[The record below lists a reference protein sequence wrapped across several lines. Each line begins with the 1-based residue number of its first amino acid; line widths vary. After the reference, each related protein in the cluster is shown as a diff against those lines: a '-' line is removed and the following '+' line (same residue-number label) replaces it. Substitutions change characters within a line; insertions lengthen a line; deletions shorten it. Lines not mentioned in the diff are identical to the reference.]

1 MDLKARHAPLRL
13 EYLRAVAEVMDS
25 GCFSG
30 GPFVE
35 RFEEEFA
42 AYCGTRHAVGVASG
56 TDALW
61 LTLMA
66 MGIGPGDEVVTV
78 PMTFAATVEAILLAG
93 AKPVFTDIDPLTY
106 TMDPAAVESVLTP
119 RTKAILPVHLFGQPA
134 DMAPIIDLARRHGL
148 KVIEDAAQA
157 HGAEW
162 NGRRAGSLADAGCF
176 SFFPGKN
183 LGACGEAGAVTTN
196 DPDLA
201 RTLRVL
207 RDHGQPEKHRHERFG
222 WNSRMD
228 GIQAA
233 ILSAKLPH
241 LDEWNLAR
249 RMHARRYRRAL
260 LGIRE
265 LSLPVER
272 PGTTHAWHLHVIRVP
287 RRASLLETL
296 EKQEIGYGLHY
307 PVPVHLQPA
316 FRHLG
321 GKPGDFPVSERCA
334 AEFVSLPSGP
344 ELDAGSIDLVISA
357 ILSWVQPPAA
367 RRARNQFEASSAGSI
382 PGL

>member
-13 EYLRAVAEVMDS
+13 DCLRAVAEVMDS